1 LEFVK
6 EFEMVKLI
14 VDFLVNGS
22 EHREI
27 NEYSSIEGAP
37 NKKEYLEDL
46 KNYWDTNNVIIKGFY
61 FEEI

>member
-1 LEFVK
+1 
-6 EFEMVKLI
+6 MVKLI